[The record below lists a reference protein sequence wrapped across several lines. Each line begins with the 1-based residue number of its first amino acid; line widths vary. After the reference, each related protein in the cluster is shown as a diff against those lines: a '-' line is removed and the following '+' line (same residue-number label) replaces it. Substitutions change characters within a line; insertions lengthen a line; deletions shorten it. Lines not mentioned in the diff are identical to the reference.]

1 MPTHATDDI
10 VVFLPGIT
18 GSVLAKDGRDVWGVS
33 ASSIFRAVVSGG
45 DSIREL
51 ALEVPDDP
59 SLDDLGDGVAATRLV
74 PDVHLI
80 PGFWKIDGYSK
91 LVQDI
96 QGAFGLEEG
105 ESLFQFPYD
114 WRRDNRVAARKLQ
127 RSIGSWLRERRRTRP
142 GAKAVLVAHSMGG
155 LVSRYYLEVLG
166 GWSDV
171 RTLVTFGTPYG
182 GSLKALGF
190 ITNGYRLGVGPLG
203 FDLAPLLRSFTSVYQ
218 LLPTYECVD
227 PGTGPLRMVGD
238 VPGLPNVDYARVSAA
253 LAFHD
258 EMAAQVR
265 ARVAGGPPPIVPVVG
280 IEQPTLQSA
289 RAGGSQLDLL
299 QNRNGT
305 DEGGDGTV
313 PRVSAVPF
321 ELLAL
326 EREVYAA
333 EAHGSLQNHDGV
345 LAQLRGVLSRPG
357 IEIRR
362 TRPGGPIGLSLSL
375 ADTVPAGQIVE
386 VSVRP
391 SRERPT
397 LAATLSTAEGQQV
410 AQVPCRP
417 QRDGSQRAAFDPPPE
432 GIYRIRVEATGP
444 DVTRVSPVT
453 DIFVVAGQ

>member
-1 MPTHATDDI
+1 
-10 VVFLPGIT
+10 
-18 GSVLAKDGRDVWGVS
+18 
-33 ASSIFRAVVSGG
+33 
-45 DSIREL
+45 
-51 ALEVPDDP
+51 
-59 SLDDLGDGVAATRLV
+59 
-74 PDVHLI
+74 
-80 PGFWKIDGYSK
+80 
-91 LVQDI
+91 
-96 QGAFGLEEG
+96 
-105 ESLFQFPYD
+105 
-114 WRRDNRVAARKLQ
+114 
-127 RSIGSWLRERRRTRP
+127 
-142 GAKAVLVAHSMGG
+142 MGG

-218 LLPTYECVD
+218 LLPTY
-227 PGTGPLRMVGD
+227 
-238 VPGLPNVDYARVSAA
+238 AA